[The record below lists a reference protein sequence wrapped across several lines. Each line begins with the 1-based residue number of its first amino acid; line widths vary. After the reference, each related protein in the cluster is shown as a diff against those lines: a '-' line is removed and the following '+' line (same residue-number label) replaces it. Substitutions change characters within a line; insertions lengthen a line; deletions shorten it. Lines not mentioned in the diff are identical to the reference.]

1 MNSNQLDLLNRKLEQ
16 IISPSKITVID
27 AKTIRINNTDFEFSM
42 GNSTS
47 AEQQVISTRTVTS
60 R

>member
-16 IISPSKITVID
+16 ILNPNKITVVD
-27 AKTIRINNTDFEFSM
+27 AKTIRINNTDFEFFS
-42 GNSTS
+42 NST
-47 AEQQVISTRTVTS
+47 QQVISSRTVTS

>member
-16 IISPSKITVID
+16 ILSPNKITVVD
-27 AKTIRINNTDFEFSM
+27 AKTIRINNTDFEFFSA
-42 GNSTS
+42 NST
-47 AEQQVISTRTVTS
+47 QQVISSRTVTS

>member
-1 MNSNQLDLLNRKLEQ
+1 MNNSQLDLLNRKLEQ
-16 IISPSKITVID
+16 IISPSKITIID

-42 GNSTS
+42 RNSTS
-47 AEQQVISTRTVTS
+47 AEQQVISSRTVTS

>member
-16 IISPSKITVID
+16 IISPSKITIID
-27 AKTIRINNTDFEFSM
+27 SKTIRINNTDFEFSM